1 MRALVISDSH
11 GDNASVNM
19 ALTRHNS
26 ADMVIF
32 LGDGERDI
40 YTQENSRLIM
50 NKTLVAVRG
59 NCDWYSELPDE
70 QTVTLGGKKIYC
82 LHGHTLGVKHGFTM
96 LEEKAELMGV
106 NIAVHGHTHSPRV
119 EYKNG
124 IWYMCP
130 GSIRSG
136 EYGIIDIDEKSDT
149 ILCYTN
155 CL

>member
-11 GDNASVNM
+11 GDSASVNM
-19 ALTRHNS
+19 VLHMHSR

-40 YTQENSRLIM
+40 YTQENSRLLM
-50 NKTLVAVRG
+50 DKKLVAVRG
-59 NCDWYSELPDE
+59 NCDFYSDLPDE
-70 QTVTLGGKKIYC
+70 ESVTLGGKKIYC

-96 LEEKAELMGV
+96 LEQKAELMCV
-106 NIAVHGHTHSPRV
+106 DVAVHGHTHSPRV

-130 GSIRSG
+130 GSIRNG
-136 EYGIIDIDEKSDT
+136 DYGIIDIDEKT
-149 ILCYTN
+149 NTVLCYTN
-155 CL
+155 CI